1 MGTYVP
7 LAAMALGGLPT
18 LLLRTVAL
26 AALFAGL
33 HQTTKEWTMHR
44 AVFGPLLVV
53 AGVLLGGPLGDSSLA
68 AWAATGLVVGIT
80 LLAAYVLALR
90 YDASPII
97 VAVGTM
103 AVLAQLRDGA
113 QQAFPGAL
121 YGGLLGALVT
131 ALVTWGVFRAVRSAN
146 ARAAAD
152 WTLTYDLMALAYQ
165 DDISRRSADRRG

>member
-1 MGTYVP
+1 MRFLTQ
-7 LAAMALGGLPT
+7 
-18 LLLRTVAL
+18 R
-26 AALFAGL
+26 
-33 HQTTKEWTMHR
+33 R
-44 AVFGPLLVV
+44 
-53 AGVLLGGPLGDSSLA
+53 GPLGDSSLA

-131 ALVTWGVFRAVRSAN
+131 WGVFRRSGPQTPGPPPTDADLRPHGTRLPGRHQPAFSGSARMIPLGVTRNTVVCSVVPDRVRVLG
-146 ARAAAD
+146 RLAA
-152 WTLTYDLMALAYQ
+152 LL
-165 DDISRRSADRRG
+165 